1 MKHTAPVN
9 AFLLAIAALGCASA
23 RANTLA
29 TAAPDPQA
37 TAPAEASA
45 APATPSPRAQTL
57 VGPTAAELDA
67 LRPLFARGPVFLVKN
82 ADAGADARISIVTRV
97 RANAA
102 MMHRV
107 ITTPGEYTTF
117 MPILSSVELLSSRGT
132 RTAFRFHVAA
142 SLFDVTAL
150 CAMNDLGDRRVDVAI
165 THSETGPGGS
175 RWDLTPDGDGAST
188 VSLTTWGDPSQGHWI
203 LRQVARRSPAAI
215 AGMNISV
222 DTVLAL
228 GAVRRA
234 EILAGQNLPPRP
246 AEGAAAPGTLAP
258 PASGPWL
265 ELTRD
270 ATVLSMA
277 LTPEGSVTQVT
288 VAAYT
293 SSAPDAV
300 VDRLRDVAHHN
311 TVWGSIREV
320 EILPTPAGAPAG
332 AVRYRVVTDTPLVH
346 LEGEQLLR
354 VEGRTVWQDGLSG
367 DFAQSGH
374 RWDVLEAPG
383 GGSWVLFTGG
393 SDQNRAGRVTRALM
407 DRDPWLMAG
416 FAGSWKIV
424 WLRNLLRAV

>member
-1 MKHTAPVN
+1 
-9 AFLLAIAALGCASA
+9 
-23 RANTLA
+23 
-29 TAAPDPQA
+29 
-37 TAPAEASA
+37 
-45 APATPSPRAQTL
+45 
-57 VGPTAAELDA
+57 
-67 LRPLFARGPVFLVKN
+67 
-82 ADAGADARISIVTRV
+82 
-97 RANAA
+97 
-102 MMHRV
+102 
-107 ITTPGEYTTF
+107 
-117 MPILSSVELLSSRGT
+117 
-132 RTAFRFHVAA
+132 
-142 SLFDVTAL
+142 
-150 CAMNDLGDRRVDVAI
+150 
-165 THSETGPGGS
+165 
-175 RWDLTPDGDGAST
+175 
-188 VSLTTWGDPSQGHWI
+188 
-203 LRQVARRSPAAI
+203 
-215 AGMNISV
+215 MNISV

>member
-23 RANTLA
+23 RAHTPA

-258 PASGPWL
+258 PAAGPWL

-320 EILPTPAGAPAG
+320 EVLPTPTGAPAG

>member
-1 MKHTAPVN
+1 MKHTVPVN
-9 AFLLAIAALGCASA
+9 ALLLTIASLGCASA
-23 RANTLA
+23 RATTLPTA
-29 TAAPDPQA
+29 QADPQSAAQTAASGP
-37 TAPAEASA
+37 T
-45 APATPSPRAQTL
+45 TPPPRTQTL
-57 VGPTAAELDA
+57 VGPTAAEMDA
-67 LRPLFARGPVFLVKN
+67 LRPLLARGPVFLVKN
-82 ADAGADARISIVTRV
+82 ADGGADARISIATRV
-97 RANAA
+97 RAPAA
-102 MMHRV
+102 TMHRV

-150 CAMNDLGDRRVDVAI
+150 CAMNDLSERRVDVAI

-246 AEGAAAPGTLAP
+246 AEGAAAPGVLTP
-258 PASGPWL
+258 PAAGPWL

-293 SSAPDAV
+293 PSPPDAV
-300 VDRLRDVAHHN
+300 VERLRDVAHHD

-320 EILPTPAGAPAG
+320 EVLPTPAGAPAG
-332 AVRYRVVTDTPLVH
+332 AVRYRVLTETPLVR

-354 VEGRTVWQDGLSG
+354 VEGRTVWQEGLTG
-367 DFAQSGH
+367 DLANTSH

-383 GGSWVLFTGG
+383 GGAWVLFTGG
-393 SDQNRAGRVTRALM
+393 SDQNRAGRITRALM